1 MSHKKHKP
9 RKKHRRGHHGHTKKF
24 LVVSFIEVARGVLTM
39 KIFSNDPK
47 GLNLTLQEILQ
58 ASGQQFPLTK
68 GPFQVDVTDP
78 SGVITVTPG
87 SADQSTPTNFKPN
100 GTAAV
105 GTVTAKVTDTSN
117 GLVGSGSFDVVAP
130 APPPPPGP
138 DTLVV
143 GFVPA

>member
-1 MSHKKHKP
+1 MSTAKDVLNSLQAVN
-9 RKKHRRGHHGHTKKF
+9 G
-24 LVVSFIEVARGVLTM
+24 EVALAIQIGTILFPIAKGAITEIRSISTGVETVKYAVLVET
-39 KIFSNDPK
+39 D
-47 GLNLTLQEILQ
+47 E
-58 ASGQQFPLTK
+58 AE
-68 GPFQVDVTDP
+68 VDVTDP